1 MLELRNI
8 SQKYL
13 GNDSLVLHSI
23 NLKFEKGKIYAIVG
37 ESVSGKTT
45 FAKLI
50 GRFGE
55 PQAGRITIGGI
66 NIKHLNPEYLLSHIS
81 FVFQEVI
88 LFDDTVY
95 NNIRIGKAEASEEEV
110 KAAATAACCQ
120 EFIERLPQGYDT
132 VLGENGAMLS
142 GGERQRISIARA
154 LLKAAPIVILDEA
167 TSALDAESSGQ
178 IQSAVS
184 RLINNKT
191 VLVIAHRLN
200 TVMNAD
206 HIIVLDDGKIVEEG
220 NHNQL
225 MEKEGLYK
233 KLFSIEKKS
242 LEWSL

>member
-37 ESVSGKTT
+37 ESGSGKTT

-132 VLGENGAMLS
+132 VL
-142 GGERQRISIARA
+142 
-154 LLKAAPIVILDEA
+154 
-167 TSALDAESSGQ
+167 
-178 IQSAVS
+178 
-184 RLINNKT
+184 
-191 VLVIAHRLN
+191 VIAHRLN

>member
-1 MLELRNI
+1 MN
-8 SQKYL
+8 
-13 GNDSLVLHSI
+13 
-23 NLKFEKGKIYAIVG
+23 
-37 ESVSGKTT
+37 T
-45 FAKLI
+45 
-50 GRFGE
+50 
-55 PQAGRITIGGI
+55 
-66 NIKHLNPEYLLSHIS
+66 
-81 FVFQEVI
+81 
-88 LFDDTVY
+88 
-95 NNIRIGKAEASEEEV
+95 
-110 KAAATAACCQ
+110 CCQ

>member
-1 MLELRNI
+1 M
-8 SQKYL
+8 
-13 GNDSLVLHSI
+13 
-23 NLKFEKGKIYAIVG
+23 
-37 ESVSGKTT
+37 
-45 FAKLI
+45 
-50 GRFGE
+50 
-55 PQAGRITIGGI
+55 
-66 NIKHLNPEYLLSHIS
+66 
-81 FVFQEVI
+81 
-88 LFDDTVY
+88 
-95 NNIRIGKAEASEEEV
+95 
-110 KAAATAACCQ
+110 
-120 EFIERLPQGYDT
+120 
-132 VLGENGAMLS
+132 
-142 GGERQRISIARA
+142 
-154 LLKAAPIVILDEA
+154 
-167 TSALDAESSGQ
+167 DAESSGQ